1 MEAGSK
7 SVFMQKTIRLGSYID
22 NQNVGRA
29 VNDMQILD
37 SGIQNY
43 KMNNDIYPLRITG
56 NCMTAPR
63 FTAWACMSDF
73 SCCTRASRLS
83 PRRFRLAK
91 QLLCDR

>member
-43 KMNNDIYPLRITG
+43 KMSNDIYPLPSPA
-56 NCMTAPR
+56 TA
-63 FTAWACMSDF
+63 
-73 SCCTRASRLS
+73 
-83 PRRFRLAK
+83 
-91 QLLCDR
+91 